1 MIYGCSL
8 SRQAI
13 RPRASTVSFTLCR
26 LTGISVVPGMPR
38 LRLPRRGNIMSGLK
52 LLKSYNFTDKDPVID
67 KMRSPVKQSELSYAQ
82 ISEKS
87 GVSASTIYN
96 WFEGTTKRPQ
106 YATVVAVMRVLGY
119 KEAFV

>member
-1 MIYGCSL
+1 
-8 SRQAI
+8 
-13 RPRASTVSFTLCR
+13 
-26 LTGISVVPGMPR
+26 
-38 LRLPRRGNIMSGLK
+38 MSGLK

-67 KMRSPVKQSELSYAQ
+67 KMRSPVRQSELSYAQ

-119 KEAFV
+119 KEAFVKKP